1 MKAKIEQSMQKL
13 FSRVVHSLAEIRA
26 KGPKRVAKSRKFEG
40 IAAELLEINDEELR
54 DTEHVLRSL
63 FLFFHANLR

>member
-1 MKAKIEQSMQKL
+1 MEQSMQRL
-13 FSRVVHSLAEIRA
+13 FSRVIHSLADIRA
-26 KGPKRVAKSRKFEG
+26 KLPKKASKSRRFEG

>member
-1 MKAKIEQSMQKL
+1 MAD
-13 FSRVVHSLAEIRA
+13 IRA
-26 KGPKRVAKSRKFEG
+26 KMPKRAPKSRRFEG
-40 IAAELLEINDEELR
+40 IAGELLEINDEELR